1 MPAARWVGSAV
12 LRKEDERLLAGQGM
26 FLDDIEVAG
35 VLEAAMLRS
44 PHAHAKIKSVDVSAA
59 EKMPGVKAVRVIQGP
74 GTEIQWALDD
84 WEQYCFVPDFSGTGL
99 IESPVK
105 AIEMWQL
112 EFDAIRAGG
121 ALAVFLLLYFF
132 NPAQLVVSTS
142 SEAVGA
148 LIQAAKEALKE
159 EIEEKY
165 KDELKQYKE
174 RSVFL
179 QTQVGFFQEL
189 IKESAKTTNK
199 AVEALAELRNQPNA
213 PPGIEEALAQLR
225 QKNTQA
231 AEAILQFTAERAF
244 VVRVDLERPRGCV
257 DLADGRV
264 VLIEERLT
272 EDGGIIGLRVD
283 ITELKQR
290 EASFRLL
297 FDSNPV
303 PMIVCALDDERILG
317 VNDAAVEHYG
327 YSRAEFE
334 KLTIRS
340 VQAFESEPPW
350 SGDRS
355 SDEQTART
363 WKHVRADGTL
373 IDLAIYSRQLVY
385 GDRPAVLL
393 ALMDI
398 TERKRAEARLAFMAQ
413 HDGLT
418 GLPNRN
424 LLRQHMD
431 EILLHTRR
439 SADKAAVLV
448 LGLDNFKAVNDTLG
462 HGIGD
467 KLLRGVAKRLRS
479 TLREEDTLAR
489 LNSDEFA
496 IVQSGLARPEDAVL
510 LSRRLLEAVGE
521 PYLLDGHSVVIGA
534 SIGIAMAPGDGD
546 ESDKL
551 LKNADMALSR
561 AKNDS
566 RGTFSFFEA
575 GMDARAQS
583 RRKIELDLRDA
594 IQNDVLR
601 PYYQPLVDL
610 ATGRITGFE
619 ALVRWPHP
627 ERGMISPA
635 EFIPVAEETG
645 LINALGGLML
655 RRACMDA
662 AQWPDDVRVAVNLSP
677 LQFRVGNLLSVVMD
691 ALKQSGLPAR
701 RLELEITET
710 LLLEKSSQVL
720 ATLHALRALG
730 VRISMDDF
738 GTGYSSL
745 SYLRSFPFDKIKI
758 DQSFVRDLAANP
770 DAQAIVRS
778 IISLGKGLGVTIT
791 AEGVETEAEVN
802 CLRNEGCH
810 EGQGFL
816 FSRARPNADIVG
828 LLKTQGNW
836 SSPAGAA
843 LVA

>member
-1 MPAARWVGSAV
+1 MPKIRPKTIKKPRHTAIVRIPGRPAKPSPKLSGGGRRVSAEIGEIVRKRAEAEAAIAEA
-12 LRKEDERLLAGQGM
+12 RKSHERLREAIDILPQGIV
-26 FLDDIEVAG
+26 FLDAEGRYILWNKKYSEIYSRSSDLFEPGARLEDTIRVGVARG
-35 VLEAAMLRS
+35 DY
-44 PHAHAKIKSVDVSAA
+44 P
-59 EKMPGVKAVRVIQGP
+59 
-74 GTEIQWALDD
+74 
-84 WEQYCFVPDFSGTGL
+84 
-99 IESPVK
+99 
-105 AIEMWQL
+105 
-112 EFDAIRAGG
+112 
-121 ALAVFLLLYFF
+121 
-132 NPAQLVVSTS
+132 
-142 SEAVGA
+142 EAVGR
-148 LIQAAKEALKE
+148 E
-159 EIEEKY
+159 EEWIADRITKLYQPDGRHE
-165 KDELKQYKE
+165 
-174 RSVFL
+174 
-179 QTQVGFFQEL
+179 QT
-189 IKESAKTTNK
+189 
-199 AVEALAELRNQPNA
+199 
-213 PPGIEEALAQLR
+213 
-225 QKNTQA
+225 
-231 AEAILQFTAERAF
+231 
-244 VVRVDLERPRGCV
+244 
-257 DLADGRV
+257 LADGRV

-303 PMIVCALDDERILG
+303 PMIVCALDGERILG

-327 YSRAEFE
+327 YSRIEFE

-340 VQAFESEPPW
+340 LQAFDAELPW
-350 SGDRS
+350 AGDRS

-373 IDLAIYSRQLVY
+373 IDLAIYSRQLVQ
-385 GDRPAVLL
+385 GDQPAVLL

-418 GLPNRN
+418 GLPNRS
-424 LLRQHMD
+424 LLRQQMD
-431 EILLHTRR
+431 DILLHTRR
-439 SADKAAVLV
+439 SAEKVAVLV

-479 TLREEDTLAR
+479 TLREEDALAR

-496 IVQSGLARPEDAVL
+496 IVQSGVTRPEDAVL
-510 LSRRLLEAVGE
+510 LARRLLEAIGD

-534 SIGIAMAPGDGD
+534 SIGLALSPGDGD
-546 ESDKL
+546 ESEKL

-561 AKNDS
+561 AKNDF

-575 GMDARAQS
+575 EMDARAQT
-583 RRKIELDLRDA
+583 RRKIEIDLRDA

-610 ATGRITGFE
+610 STGRITGCE
-619 ALVRWPHP
+619 ALVRWPHA

-645 LINALGGLML
+645 LINGLGGLML

-691 ALKQSGLPAR
+691 ALKQSGLPAT

-720 ATLHALRALG
+720 ATLHALRSLG

-758 DQSFVRDLAANP
+758 DQSFVRDLGANR

-778 IISLGKGLGVTIT
+778 IISLGMGLGVTIT
-791 AEGVETEAEVN
+791 AEGVETEAELS

-816 FSRARPNADIVG
+816 FSQARPNAEIVNLLRAQRG
-828 LLKTQGNW
+828 LTTEEE
-836 SSPAGAA
+836 AA

>member
-1 MPAARWVGSAV
+1 MPKARPKKIKKPKQTATARIFGRPPKPVAKPSANRRRAAAPVGDIARTRADVEAAIADARKSHDR
-12 LRKEDERLLAGQGM
+12 LREAIDILPQGIVFLDAEGRYILWNKKYAEIYSRSSDLFEPGARLEDTIRVGVGRGDYPEAIGREEEWLAERLTKLYQ
-26 FLDDIEVAG
+26 
-35 VLEAAMLRS
+35 
-44 PHAHAKIKSVDVSAA
+44 
-59 EKMPGVKAVRVIQGP
+59 PGDRH
-74 GTEIQWALDD
+74 
-84 WEQYCFVPDFSGTGL
+84 EQT
-99 IESPVK
+99 
-105 AIEMWQL
+105 
-112 EFDAIRAGG
+112 
-121 ALAVFLLLYFF
+121 
-132 NPAQLVVSTS
+132 
-142 SEAVGA
+142 
-148 LIQAAKEALKE
+148 
-159 EIEEKY
+159 
-165 KDELKQYKE
+165 
-174 RSVFL
+174 
-179 QTQVGFFQEL
+179 
-189 IKESAKTTNK
+189 
-199 AVEALAELRNQPNA
+199 
-213 PPGIEEALAQLR
+213 
-225 QKNTQA
+225 
-231 AEAILQFTAERAF
+231 
-244 VVRVDLERPRGCV
+244 
-257 DLADGRV
+257 LADGRV
-264 VLIEERLT
+264 ILIDERLT
-272 EDGGIIGLRVD
+272 EDGGVIGLRVD

-303 PMIVCALDDERILG
+303 PMIVCSLDGERILG
-317 VNDAAVEHYG
+317 VNDAAIQHYG

-334 KLTIRS
+334 RLTIRS
-340 VQAFESEPPW
+340 LQAFDPELPW
-350 SGDRS
+350 AGDRS
-355 SDEQTART
+355 SDEQAART
-363 WKHVRADGTL
+363 WKHVRADGAL

-385 GDRPAVLL
+385 GDQPAILL

-424 LLRQHMD
+424 LLRQQMD
-431 EILLHTRR
+431 DLLLHTRR
-439 SADKAAVLV
+439 SAEKVAVLV

-479 TLREEDTLAR
+479 TLRDEDVLAR

-496 IVQSGLARPEDAVL
+496 IVQSGVTRPEDAVL
-510 LSRRLLEAVGE
+510 LARRLLEAIGD

-534 SIGIAMAPGDGD
+534 SIGIAMSPGDGD
-546 ESDKL
+546 ESDRL

-561 AKNDS
+561 AKNDF

-575 GMDARAQS
+575 EMDARAQS
-583 RRKIELDLRDA
+583 RRKIEIELRHAIENDL
-594 IQNDVLR
+594 LR
-601 PYYQPLVDL
+601 PHYQPLIDL
-610 ATGRITGFE
+610 STGRITGFE

-627 ERGMISPA
+627 ERGMISPG

-645 LINALGGLML
+645 LINAVGGLML

-677 LQFRVGNLLSVVMD
+677 LQFRVGNLLSMVMET
-691 ALKQSGLPAR
+691 LKQTGLAAT

-710 LLLEKSSQVL
+710 LVLEKSSQVL
-720 ATLHALRALG
+720 ATLHALRSLG

-758 DQSFVRDLAANP
+758 DQSFVRDLGSNR

-791 AEGVETEAEVN
+791 AEGVETEAELS

-816 FSRARPNADIVG
+816 FSRARPNAEIVS
-828 LLKTQGNW
+828 LLKAQRGED
-836 SSPAGAA
+836 PEAGAA

>member
-1 MPAARWVGSAV
+1 MPKIRPKVVKKQKHAAITRIAGRLAKPSPKLPGGSRRVSAEIGEIV
-12 LRKEDERLLAGQGM
+12 RKRAEAEAAIAEARKSHERLREAFDILPQGIV
-26 FLDDIEVAG
+26 FLDAEGRYILWNKKYAEIYNRSSDLFEPGARLEDTIRVG
-35 VLEAAMLRS
+35 V
-44 PHAHAKIKSVDVSAA
+44 
-59 EKMPGVKAVRVIQGP
+59 
-74 GTEIQWALDD
+74 
-84 WEQYCFVPDFSGTGL
+84 
-99 IESPVK
+99 
-105 AIEMWQL
+105 
-112 EFDAIRAGG
+112 
-121 ALAVFLLLYFF
+121 
-132 NPAQLVVSTS
+132 
-142 SEAVGA
+142 
-148 LIQAAKEALKE
+148 
-159 EIEEKY
+159 
-165 KDELKQYKE
+165 E
-174 RSVFL
+174 R
-179 QTQVGFFQEL
+179 GDY
-189 IKESAKTTNK
+189 
-199 AVEALAELRNQPNA
+199 P
-213 PPGIEEALAQLR
+213 
-225 QKNTQA
+225 
-231 AEAILQFTAERAF
+231 EAIGREEEWIAER
-244 VVRVDLERPRGCV
+244 LKKLYHPGERHEQILG
-257 DLADGRV
+257 DGRV
-264 VLIEERLT
+264 ILIEERLT
-272 EDGGIIGLRVD
+272 GDGGVIGLRVD

-303 PMIVCALDDERILG
+303 PMIVCGMDNERILG

-334 KLTIRS
+334 KLTIRNI
-340 VQAFESEPPW
+340 QAFESEPPW
-350 SGDRS
+350 AGDRS
-355 SDEQTART
+355 SDELTART

-373 IDLAIYSRQLVY
+373 IDLAIYSRHLVY
-385 GDRPAVLL
+385 NDQPAVLL

-439 SADKAAVLV
+439 SAEKVAVLV

-496 IVQSGLARPEDAVL
+496 IVQSGLARPEDAVIL
-510 LSRRLLEAVGE
+510 AKRLLEAIAD

-546 ESDKL
+546 ESEKL
-551 LKNADMALSR
+551 LKSADMALSR

-601 PYYQPLVDL
+601 PHYQPLICL
-610 ATGRITGFE
+610 SSGRITGFE
-619 ALVRWPHP
+619 ALVRWPDP

-645 LINALGGLML
+645 LINGLGGLML

-662 AQWPDDVRVAVNLSP
+662 ALWPDDVRVAVNLSP
-677 LQFRVGNLLSVVMD
+677 LQFRAGNLLSIVMD
-691 ALKQSGLPAR
+691 ALKQSGLPAK

-758 DQSFVRDLAANP
+758 DQSFVRDLDSNR

-778 IISLGKGLGVTIT
+778 IVSLGKGLGVTIT
-791 AEGVETEAEVN
+791 AEGVETEAELS
-802 CLRNEGCH
+802 CLRAEGCH

-816 FSRARPNADIVG
+816 FSRARPNVEIVRLLQAQCGADSDG
-828 LLKTQGNW
+828 APEMEGD
-836 SSPAGAA
+836 AA

>member
-1 MPAARWVGSAV
+1 MPKIRPKAAKKLKHAATTRIPGRPAKPSPKLLGSSRRASAEIGEIV
-12 LRKEDERLLAGQGM
+12 RKRAEAEAAIADARKSHERLREAIDILPQGIV
-26 FLDDIEVAG
+26 FLD
-35 VLEAAMLRS
+35 
-44 PHAHAKIKSVDVSAA
+44 
-59 EKMPGVKAVRVIQGP
+59 
-74 GTEIQWALDD
+74 
-84 WEQYCFVPDFSGTGL
+84 
-99 IESPVK
+99 
-105 AIEMWQL
+105 
-112 EFDAIRAGG
+112 
-121 ALAVFLLLYFF
+121 
-132 NPAQLVVSTS
+132 
-142 SEAVGA
+142 
-148 LIQAAKEALKE
+148 
-159 EIEEKY
+159 
-165 KDELKQYKE
+165 
-174 RSVFL
+174 
-179 QTQVGFFQEL
+179 
-189 IKESAKTTNK
+189 
-199 AVEALAELRNQPNA
+199 
-213 PPGIEEALAQLR
+213 
-225 QKNTQA
+225 
-231 AEAILQFTAERAF
+231 
-244 VVRVDLERPRGCV
+244 
-257 DLADGRV
+257 ADGRYILWNKKYSEIYNRSSDLFRPGARLQDTIRV
-264 VLIEERLT
+264 GVERGDYPEAIGREEEWIAERLARLYQPGDRHEQILGDGRCILIEERLT

-283 ITELKQR
+283 ITGLKQR

-340 VQAFESEPPW
+340 VQAFETELPW
-350 SGDRS
+350 AGDRS

-385 GDRPAVLL
+385 GDQPAVLL

-431 EILLHTRR
+431 DILLHTRR
-439 SADKAAVLV
+439 SAEKVAVLV
-448 LGLDNFKAVNDTLG
+448 LGIDNFKAVNDTLG

-496 IVQSGLARPEDAVL
+496 IVQGGLTRPEDAVL
-510 LSRRLLEAVGE
+510 LARRLLEVIGE

-546 ESDKL
+546 ESEKL
-551 LKNADMALSR
+551 LKSADMALSR

-583 RRKIELDLRDA
+583 RHKIEIDLRDA
-594 IQNDVLR
+594 IQNDALR
-601 PYYQPLVDL
+601 PYYQPLIDL

-662 AQWPDDVRVAVNLSP
+662 ALWPDDVRVAVNLSP

-691 ALKQSGLPAR
+691 ALKQSGLPAK

-758 DQSFVRDLAANP
+758 DQSFVRDLGANR

-778 IISLGKGLGVTIT
+778 IISLGIGLGVTIT
-791 AEGVETEAEVN
+791 AEGVETEAELS
-802 CLRNEGCH
+802 CLRAEGCH

-816 FSRARPNADIVG
+816 FSRARPNAEIVG
-828 LLKTQGNW
+828 LLKAQCGADFVA
-836 SSPAGAA
+836 PADSADKAA

>member
-1 MPAARWVGSAV
+1 MPTNRPKKTRTAKHAAASCRPVQRGAKRSSRRGGVSAEIGEIV
-12 LRKEDERLLAGQGM
+12 RMRAEAEAAIAEARKSHERLRQAIDILPQGIV
-26 FLDDIEVAG
+26 FLDADGRYILWNKKYSEIYSRSSDLFEPGARLQDTIRIG
-35 VLEAAMLRS
+35 V
-44 PHAHAKIKSVDVSAA
+44 
-59 EKMPGVKAVRVIQGP
+59 
-74 GTEIQWALDD
+74 
-84 WEQYCFVPDFSGTGL
+84 
-99 IESPVK
+99 
-105 AIEMWQL
+105 
-112 EFDAIRAGG
+112 
-121 ALAVFLLLYFF
+121 
-132 NPAQLVVSTS
+132 
-142 SEAVGA
+142 
-148 LIQAAKEALKE
+148 
-159 EIEEKY
+159 
-165 KDELKQYKE
+165 E
-174 RSVFL
+174 R
-179 QTQVGFFQEL
+179 GDY
-189 IKESAKTTNK
+189 
-199 AVEALAELRNQPNA
+199 P
-213 PPGIEEALAQLR
+213 
-225 QKNTQA
+225 
-231 AEAILQFTAERAF
+231 EAIGREEEWIAERLT
-244 VVRVDLERPRGCV
+244 RLYQPGERHEQV
-257 DLADGRV
+257 LADGRCI
-264 VLIEERLT
+264 LIEERLT
-272 EDGGIIGLRVD
+272 EDGGVIGLRVD

-317 VNDAAVEHYG
+317 VNDAAIAHYG
-327 YSRAEFE
+327 YSRLEFE
-334 KLTIRS
+334 KLTIGS
-340 VQAFESEPPW
+340 VQAFDSEPPW
-350 SGDRS
+350 AGDHS
-355 SDEQTART
+355 SDELTART
-363 WKHVRADGTL
+363 WKHVRADGAL

-385 GDRPAVLL
+385 ADRPAVLL

-424 LLRQHMD
+424 LLRQAMD
-431 EILLHTRR
+431 EMLQHTRR
-439 SADKAAVLV
+439 SSDKMAVLM

-462 HGIGD
+462 HGVGD

-496 IVQSGLARPEDAVL
+496 IVQTGLNRPEDAVL
-510 LSRRLLEAVGE
+510 LARRLLEAVGE

-546 ESDKL
+546 ESEKL
-551 LKNADMALSR
+551 LKHADMALSR

-566 RGTFSFFEA
+566 RGTFSFFES

-594 IQNDVLR
+594 IQGDVLR
-601 PYYQPLVDL
+601 PYYQPLIDL
-610 ATGRITGFE
+610 TTGRITGFE

-645 LINALGGLML
+645 LINGLGGLML
-655 RRACMDA
+655 RRACADA
-662 AQWPDDVRVAVNLSP
+662 ALWPDDVRVAVNLSP

-691 ALKQSGLPAR
+691 ALKQSGLPAK

-710 LLLEKSSQVL
+710 LLLEKSGQVL

-758 DQSFVRDLAANP
+758 DQSFVRGLGTNN
-770 DAQAIVRS
+770 DAQAIVRA
-778 IISLGKGLGVTIT
+778 IISLGVGLGVTIT
-791 AEGVETEAEVN
+791 AEGVETEGELT
-802 CLRNEGCH
+802 CLRSEGCH

-816 FSRARPNADIVG
+816 FSHARPNAEIV
-828 LLKTQGNW
+828 
-836 SSPAGAA
+836 AM
-843 LVA
+843 LVAQLGTDADAAVKPVVIAARVA

>member
-1 MPAARWVGSAV
+1 MPKIRPKTTKRLKLRAIARIPGRPAKPSPKLSGSGRRVSAEIGEIVRKRAEAEAAIADA
-12 LRKEDERLLAGQGM
+12 RKSHERLREAIDILPQGIV
-26 FLDDIEVAG
+26 FLDADGRYILWNKKYSEIYNRSSDLFEPGARLQDTIRIGVARG
-35 VLEAAMLRS
+35 DYPEAIGR
-44 PHAHAKIKSVDVSAA
+44 
-59 EKMPGVKAVRVIQGP
+59 
-74 GTEIQWALDD
+74 
-84 WEQYCFVPDFSGTGL
+84 
-99 IESPVK
+99 
-105 AIEMWQL
+105 
-112 EFDAIRAGG
+112 
-121 ALAVFLLLYFF
+121 
-132 NPAQLVVSTS
+132 
-142 SEAVGA
+142 
-148 LIQAAKEALKE
+148 E
-159 EIEEKY
+159 EEW
-165 KDELKQYKE
+165 
-174 RSVFL
+174 
-179 QTQVGFFQEL
+179 
-189 IKESAKTTNK
+189 
-199 AVEALAELRNQPNA
+199 LAERLTRLYQP
-213 PPGIEEALAQLR
+213 G
-225 QKNTQA
+225 
-231 AEAILQFTAERAF
+231 ERH
-244 VVRVDLERPRGCV
+244 EQT
-257 DLADGRV
+257 LADGRV
-264 VLIEERLT
+264 ILIEERLT
-272 EDGGIIGLRVD
+272 EGGGIIGLRVD

-303 PMIVCALDDERILG
+303 PMIVCALDGERILG
-317 VNDAAVEHYG
+317 VNDAAVQHYG

-334 KLTIRS
+334 KLTIRNL
-340 VQAFESEPPW
+340 QAFDAELPW
-350 SGDRS
+350 NGDRS
-355 SDEQTART
+355 SDEQAART

-373 IDLAIYSRQLVY
+373 IDLAIYSRQLIH
-385 GDRPAVLL
+385 GDQPAILL
-393 ALMDI
+393 SLMDI

-424 LLRQHMD
+424 LLRQQMD
-431 EILLHTRR
+431 DILLHSRR
-439 SADKAAVLV
+439 GAEKVAVLV

-496 IVQSGLARPEDAVL
+496 IVQSGVARPEDAVL
-510 LSRRLLEAVGE
+510 LARRLLEAIGD

-534 SIGIAMAPGDGD
+534 SIGIAVSPGDGD

-575 GMDARAQS
+575 EMDARAQT
-583 RRKIELDLRDA
+583 RRKIEIDLRDA

-610 ATGRITGFE
+610 STGRITGCE
-619 ALVRWPHP
+619 ALVRWPHA

-655 RRACMDA
+655 QRACMDA
-662 AQWPDDVRVAVNLSP
+662 AQWPGDVRVAVNLSP

-720 ATLHALRALG
+720 ATLHALRSLG

-758 DQSFVRDLAANP
+758 DQSFVRDLGSNR

-778 IISLGKGLGVTIT
+778 IISLGMGLGVTIT
-791 AEGVETEAEVN
+791 AEGVETEAELS

-810 EGQGFL
+810 EGQGYL
-816 FSRARPNADIVG
+816 FSHARPNAEIVS
-828 LLKTQGNW
+828 LLQAQRGIG
-836 SSPAGAA
+836 PDEEAA

>member
-1 MPAARWVGSAV
+1 MPKIRPTKARK
-12 LRKEDERLLAGQGM
+12 RKHPAIARVPGRPAKPSPKLAGSRRR
-26 FLDDIEVAG
+26 V
-35 VLEAAMLRS
+35 
-44 PHAHAKIKSVDVSAA
+44 PAKIGEFVRKRAETEATRADARKSH
-59 EKMPGVKAVRVIQGP
+59 KRLG
-74 GTEIQWALDD
+74 
-84 WEQYCFVPDFSGTGL
+84 
-99 IESPVK
+99 
-105 AIEMWQL
+105 
-112 EFDAIRAGG
+112 
-121 ALAVFLLLYFF
+121 
-132 NPAQLVVSTS
+132 
-142 SEAVGA
+142 
-148 LIQAAKEALKE
+148 EALR
-159 EIEEKY
+159 I
-165 KDELKQYKE
+165 
-174 RSVFL
+174 
-179 QTQVGFFQEL
+179 
-189 IKESAKTTNK
+189 
-199 AVEALAELRNQPNA
+199 
-213 PPGIEEALAQLR
+213 
-225 QKNTQA
+225 
-231 AEAILQFTAERAF
+231 
-244 VVRVDLERPRGCV
+244 
-257 DLADGRV
+257 
-264 VLIEERLT
+264 
-272 EDGGIIGLRVD
+272 D

-297 FDSNPV
+297 FDSNPI

-317 VNDAAVEHYG
+317 VNAAAIGHYG

-340 VQAFESEPPW
+340 VQAFDSEPPW
-350 SGDRS
+350 KGDRS
-355 SDEQTART
+355 SDERTART

-385 GDRPAVLL
+385 GDQPAVLL

-439 SADKAAVLV
+439 SAEKVAVLV

-462 HGIGD
+462 HGISD
-467 KLLRGVAKRLRS
+467 ELLRGVAKRLRS

-496 IVQSGLARPEDAVL
+496 IVQSGLTRPEDAVL
-510 LSRRLLEAVGE
+510 LARRLLEAIGD
-521 PYLLDGHSVVIGA
+521 PYLIEAQSVAIGA

-546 ESDKL
+546 ESEKL
-551 LKNADMALSR
+551 LKSADLALSR
-561 AKNDS
+561 AKKDS

-575 GMDARAQS
+575 GMDARAQR
-583 RRKIELDLRDA
+583 RRKIEIDLRDA
-594 IQNDVLR
+594 IQNDLLR

-610 ATGRITGFE
+610 STGRITGFE

-645 LINALGGLML
+645 LINAVGALML

-662 AQWPDDVRVAVNLSP
+662 ALWPDDVRVAVNLSP
-677 LQFRVGNLLSVVMD
+677 LQFRTGNLLSMVMD

-710 LLLEKSSQVL
+710 LLLEKSSEVL

-730 VRISMDDF
+730 ARISMDDF

-758 DQSFVRDLAANP
+758 DQSFVRDLAANR

-778 IISLGKGLGVTIT
+778 IISLGVGLGVTIT
-791 AEGVETEAEVN
+791 AEGVETEAELS
-802 CLRNEGCH
+802 CLRAEGCH

-816 FSRARPNADIVG
+816 FSCARANAEIVR
-828 LLKTQGNW
+828 LLKAQCGADSRASAEKSEN
-836 SSPAGAA
+836 AA
-843 LVA
+843 LLA